1 MTIKAILFDLDD
13 TLLWDKKS
21 VQDAFLKTCKLA
33 EEKFNIS
40 AEHLEEAVRK
50 EARALYEGYDTYAF
64 TKMIGINP
72 FEGLWGEFLEE
83 HASFPKMREIIPI
96 YRKEAWTK
104 GLLALGIDDPK
115 FGEKLA
121 EAFPEYRKQSPH
133 VYEETFSILDQLKG
147 KYSLLLLTNGSPHL
161 QNTKLS
167 ITPEISPYFDHIVIS
182 GDFGK
187 GKPDPSIFEHAVSLL
202 GVDKSECLMV
212 GDNLMTDIK
221 GANKT
226 GIKSVWI
233 NREHVEK
240 KEIQPTYEIHDL
252 HDLLPIL
259 NKKD

>member
-1 MTIKAILFDLDD
+1 MTIKAIIFDLDD

-21 VQDAFLKTCKLA
+21 VQEAFLKTCKLA
-33 EEKFNIS
+33 KERYSIS
-40 AEHLEEAVRK
+40 AVRLEEAVRK

-83 HASFPKMREIIPI
+83 HDSFPKMRELIPV
-96 YRKEAWTK
+96 YRIEAWTK
-104 GLLALGIDDPK
+104 GLLALGIDDPL

-121 EAFPEYRKQSPH
+121 EAFPAYRKQSPY
-133 VYEETFSILDQLKG
+133 VFEETYSILDQLKG

-187 GKPDPSIFEHAVSLL
+187 GKPDPSIFEYAVSLL

-212 GDNLMTDIK
+212 GDNVMTDIL
-221 GANKT
+221 GANRT

-233 NREHVEK
+233 NRENAEK
-240 KEIQPTYEIHDL
+240 NSIQPTYEIQHL
-252 HDLLPIL
+252 QDLLAL
-259 NKKD
+259 LEKEE

>member
-1 MTIKAILFDLDD
+1 
-13 TLLWDKKS
+13 
-21 VQDAFLKTCKLA
+21 
-33 EEKFNIS
+33 
-40 AEHLEEAVRK
+40 
-50 EARALYEGYDTYAF
+50 
-64 TKMIGINP
+64 
-72 FEGLWGEFLEE
+72 
-83 HASFPKMREIIPI
+83 
-96 YRKEAWTK
+96 
-104 GLLALGIDDPK
+104 
-115 FGEKLA
+115 
-121 EAFPEYRKQSPH
+121 
-133 VYEETFSILDQLKG
+133 
-147 KYSLLLLTNGSPHL
+147 
-161 QNTKLS
+161 
-167 ITPEISPYFDHIVIS
+167 VIS